1 MHEKSDRLLAGREIR
16 VADAIA
22 KENGHPSSFAGYLI
36 VTAVLCGGL
45 VMVIEV
51 LGSRVVGPFFGVSLF
66 VWTSLITVTLV
77 SLATGYAVGGVL
89 SDRRSSPDY
98 LYAIIFAAGLLTLL
112 VPYAKHYVLKSCM
125 SLGLRTGALASSA
138 LLFGPALFLLGC
150 VSPYVIKIAAR
161 EMKNIGRTV
170 GIFYALSTAGSF
182 IGTVLTGF
190 VLIAYFRVGRIFEF
204 IGFTLLLLS
213 VLYFL
218 VFRKKWYVLP
228 VLLLPVLLPLGGG
241 RVEKTMPDGTTVTR
255 VFSEDSFYG
264 NLKVVDYSYGPT
276 HTREM
281 IIDGLVQSGVD
292 MRSGQSVYEYPY
304 FMYFLPY
311 GMNPDARNSLVIGLG
326 AGVIPRWLEEH
337 GIATD
342 VVDIDPKVAAV
353 AAQYFG
359 FRNPGGVVISDARY
373 YLASAAKK
381 YDYIVV
387 DVFNGDTTPGHLL
400 SLEAF
405 RLLNR
410 RLTDRGVVAFNLIG
424 SLREPLVIA
433 SVVRTLKEV
442 FRSVKVYP
450 EFSPQEGGG
459 YGNIAVIACNAPSLS
474 FDPARVKNFPVHP
487 LAEAG
492 VWRYLGKEYTFPE
505 GTPAIVLSD
514 DFNPVDVYDLRL
526 KETVRKNILRNTDWD
541 ILI

>member
-1 MHEKSDRLLAGREIR
+1 M
-16 VADAIA
+16 ADAVR
-22 KENGHPSSFAGYLI
+22 KGDTHPASFAAYLI

-51 LGSRVVGPFFGVSLF
+51 LGSRVIGPFFGVSLF

-77 SLATGYAVGGVL
+77 SLATGYAAGGVL

-98 LYAIIFAAGLLTLL
+98 LYGIIFAAGLLTLL
-112 VPYAKHYVLKSCM
+112 VPQAKHYVLKSCM
-125 SLGLRTGALASSA
+125 SLGLRSGALASSA

-190 VLIAYFRVGRIFEF
+190 VLIAYFRVGMIFEF

-213 VLYFL
+213 ALYF
-218 VFRKKWYVLP
+218 VFFRRKWYVLP
-228 VLLLPVLLPLGGG
+228 VLLLPLLLPIGGG
-241 RVEKTMPDGTTVTR
+241 RVQKTMADGTTVTR

-292 MRSGQSVYEYPY
+292 MRNGQSVYEYAY
-304 FMYFLPY
+304 FMNFLPY
-311 GMNPDARNSLVIGLG
+311 GMNPDGRNSLVIGLG
-326 AGVIPRWLEEH
+326 AGLIPRWFEEH

-342 VVDIDPKVAAV
+342 VVDIDPKVADV
-353 AAQYFG
+353 AGRYFG
-359 FRNPGGVVISDARY
+359 FRNAGGVVISDARY
-373 YLASAAKK
+373 FLATAAKK

-405 RLLNR
+405 RLLR
-410 RLTDRGVVAFNLIG
+410 QRLTDRGVVAFNLIG
-424 SLREPLVIA
+424 SLRQPFVMA
-433 SVVRTLKEV
+433 SVVRTLKQV
-442 FRSVKVYP
+442 FRSVKIYP
-450 EFSPQEGGG
+450 EFNPAEGGG
-459 YGNIAVIACNAPSLS
+459 CGNIAVVAYDAPSLS
-474 FDPARVKNFPVHP
+474 FDPARVRKFPIHP

-492 VWRYLGKEYTFPE
+492 VLRYLGKEYSFPE
-505 GTPAIVLSD
+505 GTPAMVLSD

-526 KETVRKNILRNTDWD
+526 KETVRKNILKNTDWD